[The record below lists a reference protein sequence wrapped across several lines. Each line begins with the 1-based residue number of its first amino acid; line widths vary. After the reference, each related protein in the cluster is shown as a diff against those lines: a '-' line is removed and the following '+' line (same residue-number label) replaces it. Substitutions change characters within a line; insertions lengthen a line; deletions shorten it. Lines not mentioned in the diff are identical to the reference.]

1 MFYIKNNLSSLA
13 AKFLTTY
20 NITFLIIVWN
30 LVYRENYIG
39 FHGQDYMLRV
49 SYLKI
54 IAFTLIRSVAQGQY
68 NKYIVIKEYFYSL
81 KFDSQFFLE
90 IYKYVL
96 GVLLYPY
103 DKVVWPVYVY

>member
-1 MFYIKNNLSSLA
+1 
-13 AKFLTTY
+13 
-20 NITFLIIVWN
+20 
-30 LVYRENYIG
+30 
-39 FHGQDYMLRV
+39 MLRV

-81 KFDSQFFLE
+81 KFDSLSQFFLE

-103 DKVVWPVYVY
+103 DKVT